1 MDDILPIIITVLGI
15 IILLFV
21 GLAIYALSFF
31 TSLNYAIYIV
41 VGATSLLLCALI
53 FWLIPSVDNKD
64 AIMMMRI
71 MIIIV
76 FFASLAVLI
85 ANVIKAFAIK

>member
-1 MDDILPIIITVLGI
+1 MDDILPMMLSILGVI
-15 IILLFV
+15 LLLFV
-21 GLAIYALSFF
+21 GLAIYALSLF

-41 VGATSLLLCALI
+41 LGATSLILCAFI

-64 AIMMMRI
+64 AIRMMRV

-76 FFASLAVLI
+76 FFASLAVLF

>member
-1 MDDILPIIITVLGI
+1 MDDILPMMISIIGVVL
-15 IILLFV
+15 LLFV
-21 GLAIYALSFF
+21 GLAIYAMSFF
-31 TSLNYAIYIV
+31 TSLNYAVYIV
-41 VGATSLLLCALI
+41 LGATSLLLCAFI

-64 AIMMMRI
+64 AIRMMRV

-76 FFASLAVLI
+76 FFASLAVLF